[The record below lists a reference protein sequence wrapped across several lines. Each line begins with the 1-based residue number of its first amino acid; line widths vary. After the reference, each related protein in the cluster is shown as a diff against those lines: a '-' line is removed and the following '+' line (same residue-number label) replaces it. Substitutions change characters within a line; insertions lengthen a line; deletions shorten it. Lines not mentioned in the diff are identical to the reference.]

1 MVTGVAGK
9 HTKIEKTTAS
19 RESGFQLSRYLL
31 WNVYVAP
38 MAVWGY
44 MQICFNIK
52 AWRNTIAS
60 EYQLGIFLGFFLLN
74 ILYMLYYLQLY
85 AYLRKADMIT
95 IGKRICIFV
104 CMLVGVLFSTYVN
117 APTQVPFIDSLHLR

>member
-1 MVTGVAGK
+1 MFNDR
-9 HTKIEKTTAS
+9 KIHLAI
-19 RESGFQLSRYLL
+19 
-31 WNVYVAP
+31 VAP

-104 CMLVGVLFSTYVN
+104 CMLVGVLFVN
-117 APTQVPFIDSLHLR
+117 VPKQVP